1 MKDISQI
8 TLRSGAVLPVVGLG
22 TGNIGSRVRKPGGS
36 REEVH
41 TAINA
46 ALECGYRHID
56 TATLY
61 QNEEMIGEVLHEWLS
76 SGDDDEVAYPLD
88 SDGAVILDMT
98 TDLLALWSAMEEQVD
113 AGRAKDIGLS
123 NFNSQ
128 QIEKIM
134 KVARIPPAILQV
146 EVHAYLLQRPLRALC
161 QRHNITV
168 CGFMPLGAP
177 HRAKETDEFPLLLN
191 HPVVTEIAGRINVTP
206 AQVLLCH
213 LLQHDIVVIPKSA
226 NPQRIKKNCQ
236 VFHFELTPEDM
247 AALDALDRGAE
258 SRVSNLLYYKG
269 VLIQLVQMTGGAQ
282 TPFYVRLDGDCP
294 ATEDLA
300 RLFGIPFRYFQET
313 ARLMDDDPTIL
324 AVSAHNTFSFPG
336 LGYDPSR
343 LLRGVMPPQWG
354 WMATRRLIKAW
365 VPEYWG
371 DWDYWVMALSRSKG
385 LDVVFPEVSRSL
397 HAGSSGT
404 HIDGYSQA
412 MIFSRQSAIASITNL
427 TDVDGLLR
435 EAYSTKLASDVARAT
450 PITLTSPKN
459 CGPNLIPAGQVT
471 YIEPLIFAR
480 KATSDPSRGL
490 NPGQIHENVKKPDNH
505 TAVPHNDELMEA
517 ISGVN
522 MFRRS
527 RELRTSFRVRRPAR
541 NILEE
546 VQLKN
551 IITGVAVLGL
561 DLSSLFL
568 NKGMLMPLEIKK
580 RTNDVDREE
589 GIMDDAD
596 SGGSKLSKIY
606 NTASGDVSHDGYLDL
621 DNMINNE
628 VYVKTDNNKE
638 EMANIKNGNHKK
650 HPNLKAKEYLAAN
663 TYDKMKTNSLQ
674 RVVKPLQTVR
684 SQKIVKGR
692 GGLSYTYYEACVV
705 LPCFVSDPLLDH
717 RHFPHLL
724 GVAADVAQKESR
736 TSHNT
741 SLEFTVQ
748 DYNENPYLFNFF
760 LKYN

>member
-76 SGDDDEVAYPLD
+76 SGKVKREELFITTKLPNNGNRKEDVTKFLKKSLEKLQLSYVDLYLIHCPVGTKSDDDEVAYPLD

-269 VLIQLVQMTGGAQ
+269 ITRHPEFPYHL
-282 TPFYVRLDGDCP
+282 PF
-294 ATEDLA
+294 
-300 RLFGIPFRYFQET
+300 
-313 ARLMDDDPTIL
+313 
-324 AVSAHNTFSFPG
+324 
-336 LGYDPSR
+336 
-343 LLRGVMPPQWG
+343 
-354 WMATRRLIKAW
+354 
-365 VPEYWG
+365 
-371 DWDYWVMALSRSKG
+371 
-385 LDVVFPEVSRSL
+385 
-397 HAGSSGT
+397 
-404 HIDGYSQA
+404 
-412 MIFSRQSAIASITNL
+412 
-427 TDVDGLLR
+427 
-435 EAYSTKLASDVARAT
+435 
-450 PITLTSPKN
+450 
-459 CGPNLIPAGQVT
+459 
-471 YIEPLIFAR
+471 
-480 KATSDPSRGL
+480 
-490 NPGQIHENVKKPDNH
+490 
-505 TAVPHNDELMEA
+505 
-517 ISGVN
+517 
-522 MFRRS
+522 
-527 RELRTSFRVRRPAR
+527 
-541 NILEE
+541 
-546 VQLKN
+546 
-551 IITGVAVLGL
+551 
-561 DLSSLFL
+561 
-568 NKGMLMPLEIKK
+568 
-580 RTNDVDREE
+580 
-589 GIMDDAD
+589 
-596 SGGSKLSKIY
+596 
-606 NTASGDVSHDGYLDL
+606 
-621 DNMINNE
+621 
-628 VYVKTDNNKE
+628 
-638 EMANIKNGNHKK
+638 
-650 HPNLKAKEYLAAN
+650 
-663 TYDKMKTNSLQ
+663 
-674 RVVKPLQTVR
+674 
-684 SQKIVKGR
+684 
-692 GGLSYTYYEACVV
+692 
-705 LPCFVSDPLLDH
+705 
-717 RHFPHLL
+717 
-724 GVAADVAQKESR
+724 
-736 TSHNT
+736 
-741 SLEFTVQ
+741 
-748 DYNENPYLFNFF
+748 
-760 LKYN
+760 

>member
-1 MKDISQI
+1 MAPRMEVKESI
-8 TLRSGAVLPVVGLG
+8 PCVVA
-22 TGNIGSRVRKPGGS
+22 TSKHPY
-36 REEVH
+36 H
-41 TAINA
+41 F
-46 ALECGYRHID
+46 YR
-56 TATLY
+56 
-61 QNEEMIGEVLHEWLS
+61 
-76 SGDDDEVAYPLD
+76 
-88 SDGAVILDMT
+88 
-98 TDLLALWSAMEEQVD
+98 
-113 AGRAKDIGLS
+113 
-123 NFNSQ
+123 
-128 QIEKIM
+128 
-134 KVARIPPAILQV
+134 
-146 EVHAYLLQRPLRALC
+146 
-161 QRHNITV
+161 
-168 CGFMPLGAP
+168 
-177 HRAKETDEFPLLLN
+177 
-191 HPVVTEIAGRINVTP
+191 
-206 AQVLLCH
+206 
-213 LLQHDIVVIPKSA
+213 
-226 NPQRIKKNCQ
+226 
-236 VFHFELTPEDM
+236 
-247 AALDALDRGAE
+247 
-258 SRVSNLLYYKG
+258 

-300 RLFGIPFRYFQET
+300 RLFGIPFSKYQTQEHEDNNISITQLIAIATRSAVNDTFSWYPHADKVIFLDDDVFLSPGFLWYFQET

-459 CGPNLIPAGQVT
+459 CGPNLIPAGQEGPFVMFFT
-471 YIEPLIFAR
+471 DEREHYAVFQCLGMY
-480 KATSDPSRGL
+480 SGDLRGDFEHVQQL
-490 NPGQIHENVKKPDNH
+490 RVNGQVLYLVECPQSPHCVKKPDNH